1 VILRL
6 FSPQKAAKKWRKLT
20 AHTVINW
27 LTESK
32 VKKRKE
38 LDNFEEICV
47 SNKRKT
53 REVKCFLF
61 DLC

>member
-1 VILRL
+1 MILRL
-6 FSPQKAAKKWRKLT
+6 SSPQEAAKKWLSLT

-38 LDNFEEICV
+38 LDNFEEI
-47 SNKRKT
+47 
-53 REVKCFLF
+53 
-61 DLC
+61 